1 MASNIASLTL
11 QEREPPTQEYWEKIK
26 SDVFRIY
33 MEGDKTRNIKP
44 AYLEDTMAE
53 IQRLHGLQ
61 GWYEEINNT

>member
-1 MASNIASLTL
+1 
-11 QEREPPTQEYWEKIK
+11 
-26 SDVFRIY
+26 

>member
-1 MASNIASLTL
+1 MAGNITSSTL
-11 QEREPPTQEYWEKIK
+11 QEREPPTQEYWDKIK